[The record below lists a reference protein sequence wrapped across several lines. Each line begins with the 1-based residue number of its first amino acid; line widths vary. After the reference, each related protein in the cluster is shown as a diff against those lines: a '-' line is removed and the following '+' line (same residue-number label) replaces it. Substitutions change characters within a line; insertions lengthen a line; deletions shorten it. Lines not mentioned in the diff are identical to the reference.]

1 MRMPTHQCDG
11 AAVDGNRG
19 ATLPVV
25 AACVSHLIAG
35 VIVAFLAIGAL
46 ALFA

>member
-11 AAVDGNRG
+11 AAVDGNG